1 MSAVLPAP
9 SLRVEVEPLCQST
22 FSPFGTVIENPSC
35 SGSGFQQQI
44 SSFNL
49 QAVRANQ
56 GTAMKYSHVSHMYD
70 FYDYAPSQRK
80 GAPVMNMFVCAPRC
94 LRAANLDRSGPG
106 VSQETTEGLFDVEIL
121 ERHPFTTQTFIPLG
135 LSATDPTTR
144 YLVIVAP
151 TLPSSCPCGEA
162 QRSVATP
169 SRVPGLWDLPSPAFP
184 LREKCQVEPQRGMPD
199 LHKIRAFLAHGSQAV
214 TYGAGT
220 WHAPMAVVGKKKV
233 TFVVTQFA
241 NSINTE
247 DCEEIEIRSER
258 FIDCKGV
265 VVSVPKL
272 DYLKPRL
279 LKI

>member
-49 QAVRANQ
+49 QAVRANH

-184 LREKCQVEPQRGMPD
+184 LREKCQVEGFPGSR
-199 LHKIRAFLAHGSQAV
+199 LASGNLRSWHMAR
-214 TYGAGT
+214 TYGCC
-220 WHAPMAVVGKKKV
+220 W
-233 TFVVTQFA
+233 
-241 NSINTE
+241 
-247 DCEEIEIRSER
+247 EEEGYFRSYPIRKQHQHR
-258 FIDCKGV
+258 G
-265 VVSVPKL
+265 L
-272 DYLKPRL
+272 
-279 LKI
+279 